1 MPDGRELAYEEYGD
15 PDGEPVLS
23 FHGGLSSRLDAAPAH
38 QAALALG
45 VRLLSPDRPGIGRST
60 FQPGRRLLDWPAD
73 VAALTDALGI
83 DRFAVMGWSCG
94 GPYAAVCGARMS
106 DRVTAVGLL
115 SSAVPLELVGTTKG
129 LARDDRILL
138 FLVRRAPRLASALLR
153 ITIGD
158 ATERRLYREIRR
170 SFPAVDRAALEERG
184 SIVDAV
190 AFVKES
196 MRQGAAGVPP
206 GLSGVREP
214 VGLRSQRGHG
224 AGPDLGG
231 RGGQHRSPG
240 VPGAIAPP
248 SAPGPALPGTGRG
261 PPLPSAAPG
270 AGDPQPPDESGQR
283 LRRSDGHAYRSPQLV
298 MLTGLTMGVPTS
310 IWIW

>member
-1 MPDGRELAYEEYGD
+1 MTGAVTLPDGRELAYEEYGD
-15 PDGEPVLS
+15 PAGEPVLS

-38 QAALALG
+38 QAALDLG

-106 DRVTAVGLL
+106 DRITAVGLL

-138 FLVRRAPRLASALLR
+138 FLVRWAPRLASALLR
-153 ITIGD
+153 VTIRD
-158 ATERRLYREIRR
+158 ASERRLYREIRR

-196 MRQGAAGVPP
+196 MRQGAEGCLQDYRVFGSPWGFDLSEVTVPVQIWEGEEDNTGP
-206 GLSGVREP
+206 PEYRELLLRHLPRAQLS
-214 VGLRSQRGHG
+214 L
-224 AGPDLGG
+224 
-231 RGGQHRSPG
+231 
-240 VPGAIAPP
+240 VPGEGHLSLLQHQAPAI
-248 SAPGPALPGTGRG
+248 
-261 PPLPSAAPG
+261 
-270 AGDPQPPDESGQR
+270 
-283 LRRSDGHAYRSPQLV
+283 LRH
-298 MLTGLTMGVPTS
+298 LTGQVNG
-310 IWIW
+310 

>member
-1 MPDGRELAYEEYGD
+1 MTGSVTLPDGRELAYEEYGD
-15 PDGEPVLS
+15 PGGEPVLS

-38 QAALALG
+38 QAALDLG
-45 VRLLSPDRPGIGRST
+45 VRLLSPDRPGIGLST

-73 VAALTDALGI
+73 VAALADALGI

-129 LARDDRILL
+129 LARDDRLLL
-138 FLVRRAPRLASALLR
+138 FLVRWTPRLAAAVLR
-153 ITIGD
+153 VTIGE

-196 MRQGAAGVPP
+196 MRQGAQGCLQDYRVFGSPWGFDLSEVTVPVQIWEGAEDNTGP
-206 GLSGVREP
+206 PEYRELLLRHLPRAQLSV
-214 VGLRSQRGHG
+214 
-224 AGPDLGG
+224 
-231 RGGQHRSPG
+231 
-240 VPGAIAPP
+240 VPGEGHLSLLQHQAPAIL
-248 SAPGPALPGTGRG
+248 SL
-261 PPLPSAAPG
+261 
-270 AGDPQPPDESGQR
+270 
-283 LRRSDGHAYRSPQLV
+283 
-298 MLTGLTMGVPTS
+298 LTSQVNG
-310 IWIW
+310 

>member
-1 MPDGRELAYEEYGD
+1 MTGSVTLPDGRELAYEEYGD
-15 PDGEPVLS
+15 PAGDPVLS

-38 QAALALG
+38 RAALDLG
-45 VRLLSPDRPGIGRST
+45 VRLLSPDRPGIGLST

-106 DRVTAVGLL
+106 DRITAVGLL

-129 LARDDRILL
+129 LARDDRLLL
-138 FLVRRAPRLASALLR
+138 FLVRWAPRLAAALLR
-153 ITIGD
+153 ITIGE
-158 ATERRLYREIRR
+158 ATEKRLYREIRR

-196 MRQGAAGVPP
+196 MRQGAQGCLQDYRVFGSPWGFDLSEVTVPVQIWEGEEDNTGP
-206 GLSGVREP
+206 PEYRELLLRHLPRAQLS
-214 VGLRSQRGHG
+214 L
-224 AGPDLGG
+224 
-231 RGGQHRSPG
+231 
-240 VPGAIAPP
+240 VPGEGHLSLLQHQAPAIL
-248 SAPGPALPGTGRG
+248 SL
-261 PPLPSAAPG
+261 
-270 AGDPQPPDESGQR
+270 
-283 LRRSDGHAYRSPQLV
+283 
-298 MLTGLTMGVPTS
+298 LTSQVNG
-310 IWIW
+310 

>member
-1 MPDGRELAYEEYGD
+1 MTGSVTLPDGRELAYEEYGD
-15 PDGEPVLS
+15 PAGEPVLS

-38 QAALALG
+38 QAALDLG

-106 DRVTAVGLL
+106 DRVSAVGLL

-129 LARDDRILL
+129 LARDDRLLL
-138 FLVRRAPRLASALLR
+138 FLVRWAPRLAAALLR
-153 ITIGD
+153 VTIGE

-196 MRQGAAGVPP
+196 MRQGAQGCLQDYRVFGSPWGFDLSEVTVPVQIWEGEEDNTGP
-206 GLSGVREP
+206 PEYRELLLRHLPRAQLS
-214 VGLRSQRGHG
+214 L
-224 AGPDLGG
+224 
-231 RGGQHRSPG
+231 
-240 VPGAIAPP
+240 VPGEGHLSLLQHQAPAIL
-248 SAPGPALPGTGRG
+248 S
-261 PPLPSAAPG
+261 
-270 AGDPQPPDESGQR
+270 
-283 LRRSDGHAYRSPQLV
+283 H
-298 MLTGLTMGVPTS
+298 LTSQVNG
-310 IWIW
+310 